1 MSLDSNHIKIIFCR
15 MTGVII
21 IIIIIIIIIT
31 IIIFIEITFSYT
43 SMVFK
48 KDVKRSKRKVH
59 TINDKIK
66 C

>member
-15 MTGVII
+15 MTGV

-48 KDVKRSKRKVH
+48 KDVKRSKSKVH

>member
-1 MSLDSNHIKIIFCR
+1 MSLDSNPIKIIFCR

-21 IIIIIIIIIT
+21 IIIII
-31 IIIFIEITFSYT
+31 FIEIPFSYT
-43 SMVFK
+43 SIVFK
-48 KDVKRSKRKVH
+48 KVLKRSKNKVH

>member
-15 MTGVII
+15 MTGV
-21 IIIIIIIIIT
+21 IIIIIIT

>member
-1 MSLDSNHIKIIFCR
+1 MSLDSNPIKIIFCR

-21 IIIIIIIIIT
+21 IIIIIIIII
-31 IIIFIEITFSYT
+31 FIEIPFSYT

-48 KDVKRSKRKVH
+48 KVLKRSKNKVH

>member
-1 MSLDSNHIKIIFCR
+1 MSLDSNPIKIIFCR

-21 IIIIIIIIIT
+21 IIIII
-31 IIIFIEITFSYT
+31 FIEIPFSYT

-48 KDVKRSKRKVH
+48 KVLKRSKNKVH
-59 TINDKIK
+59 TINNKIK